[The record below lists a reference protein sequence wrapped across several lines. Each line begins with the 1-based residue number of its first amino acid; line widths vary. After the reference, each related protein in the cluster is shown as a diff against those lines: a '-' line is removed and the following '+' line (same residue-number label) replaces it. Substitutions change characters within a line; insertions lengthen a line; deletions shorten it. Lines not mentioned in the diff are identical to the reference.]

1 VTWFLAVNRFARDT
15 PWLHAPMR
23 LFAEYGVVLFA
34 VLLLASWWL
43 ARREDT
49 RAMTAALWAPVGAL
63 LALGLAQPVSHH
75 FAARRPYTVD
85 PHVLVLVA
93 RSTDF
98 TFPSDHATM
107 AGAVAVGL
115 VLTHRRVRPIV
126 VTAVVAALLMA
137 FARVYAGA
145 HFPRDVIVGLAF
157 GGVVTTVGYLVV
169 RRALEPLTSRL
180 IRTPLRPLLTT
191 Q

>member
-1 VTWFLAVNRFARDT
+1 MTWFLAVNRFARDT

-34 VLLLASWWL
+34 VLLLVSFWL

-49 RAMTAALWAPVGAL
+49 RAVAASLWAPLGAT
-63 LALGLAQPVSHH
+63 LALALAQPVSHLV
-75 FAARRPYTVD
+75 AAPRPYTVY
-85 PHVLVLVA
+85 PHALVLVA
-93 RSTDF
+93 RTADY

-107 AGAVAVGL
+107 AGAVAAGIA
-115 VLTHRRVRPIV
+115 LTHRRLRPVV

-145 HFPRDVIVGLAF
+145 HFPRDVLVGLAF
-157 GGVVTTVGYLVV
+157 GGVVTVAGWCVV
-169 RRALEPLTSRL
+169 RRPLELLTSRL
-180 IRTPLRPLLTT
+180 ARTPLRPLLTA